1 MSRDYKSR
9 NSVKT
14 RKNGSSLWL
23 GLFVGYTLGLVSA
36 IGVWLYISQAP
47 SPFLTQGKETQSQS
61 SGKSARQSSP
71 PLSAE
76 KKIPPQTNQAE
87 TSGSRFDFYKILPG
101 IEEPPAEDTFD
112 LAPLPPTAAV
122 TKKTPEKLPERIPEK
137 AAVTKDQ
144 YYLQAGSFKNA
155 GDAERMKA
163 ELAMLGIIASV
174 QLGRS
179 DSNVL
184 VHRVRVG
191 PFTKMEELDRVR
203 ASLQSNGITTSL
215 VRAAGNN

>member
-14 RKNGSSLWL
+14 RKNGGSLWL

-47 SPFLTQGKETQSQS
+47 SPFLTQGKEAQSQS

-76 KKIPPQTNQAE
+76 KKILPHTNQAE

-112 LAPLPPTAAV
+112 LAPLPPTATAI
-122 TKKTPEKLPERIPEK
+122 KKTPEKIPEK
-137 AAVTKDQ
+137 TAVTKDQ
-144 YYLQAGSFKNA
+144 YYLQAGSFRNS

-163 ELAMLGIIASV
+163 ELAMLGIVASV
-174 QLGRS
+174 QIGKS
-179 DSNVL
+179 DGNVL

-191 PFTKMEELDRVR
+191 PFIKMEELDRVR
-203 ASLQSNGITTSL
+203 ASLQSNGMTTSL

>member
-9 NSVKT
+9 NSVKA
-14 RKNGSSLWL
+14 RKGGGSLWL
-23 GLFVGYTLGLVSA
+23 GLFIGYTLGIASA

-47 SPFLTQGKETQSQS
+47 SPFLAQEKGPQSQS
-61 SGKSARQSSP
+61 SEKSAQQS
-71 PLSAE
+71 PLRPTE
-76 KKIPPQTNQAE
+76 KKTPPRANQAE
-87 TSGSRFDFYKILPG
+87 ADGSRFDFYKILPG
-101 IEEPPAEDTFD
+101 IEEPPVEDTFD

-122 TKKTPEKLPERIPEK
+122 AKKIPEK
-137 AAVTKDQ
+137 PPEKAVVSKDR
-144 YYLQAGSFKNA
+144 YYLQAGSFRNS

-163 ELAMLGIIASV
+163 ELAMLGMIASV
-174 QLGRS
+174 QVGKS

-203 ASLQSNGITTSL
+203 AALQSNGVTTSL
-215 VRAAGNN
+215 VRAADN